1 VLKTAIA
8 SPISAS
14 GMSRFHRMSASRKRV
29 WAPPE
34 SPVRIEYSDEVLRQ
48 AARHEKGMLY
58 GVRNLAEIRVLA
70 ARREAYQ
77 DAASPNRLELL
88 GTFAFRARGEVFL
101 TEINLHHLERA
112 AGSIA
117 LVIAGPNAG
126 FFVYQPDGAIQ
137 TIKSYLEFPLTDRPP
152 APAPRRDRRKLSISL
167 ACIALLAAPLIAH
180 TVPRSRP
187 LNLNVHEYA
196 GQLRISWNPDA
207 FASARLEISDG
218 ADRTWIPVPHD
229 LASATY
235 VPLSGNLQ
243 IRLTAGDRSENVNVI
258 GIDKTPALDNRT
270 ALQISALESEAESL
284 RVQLAMG
291 RKRAASLERKLAT
304 LEQ

>member
-1 VLKTAIA
+1 
-8 SPISAS
+8 
-14 GMSRFHRMSASRKRV
+14 MSRFPRMSASRKRV

-48 AARHEKGMLY
+48 AARYEKGMLY

-70 ARREAYQ
+70 ARREGYQ
-77 DAASPNRLELL
+77 GAASPTRLELL

-101 TEINLHHLERA
+101 TETNLDHLQRT
-112 AGSIA
+112 AGSSIA

-137 TIKSYLEFPLTDRPP
+137 TIKSYLEFPVADRP
-152 APAPRRDRRKLSISL
+152 PAPRRDRWKLSISL
-167 ACIALLAAPLIAH
+167 ACIAVLAAPLIAH
-180 TVPRSRP
+180 TVPRTRP
-187 LNLNVHEYA
+187 LNLNVHEDA
-196 GQLRISWNPDA
+196 RQLLISWNPDA
-207 FASARLEISDG
+207 FRVARLEISDG

-235 VPLSGNLQ
+235 VPQSGNVQ
-243 IRLTAGDRSENVNVI
+243 IRLIAGDRSENVNVI

-291 RKRAASLERKLAT
+291 RKRAASLELKLAT
-304 LEQ
+304 LE